1 MWYYYLSILLFLIS
15 VIISFSVRILF
26 NRYSSE
32 YVSSSL
38 TGAEAAYKILQS
50 QGIND
55 VRINA
60 ISGNLTD
67 NYNPTNKVLNLSENV
82 YSTRSISAVAVAA
95 HECGHAIQDSQH
107 YALLNLRKSIVPIT
121 NISSHLS
128 YVAILL
134 GIIFEMSGLISFGAI
149 LFSAIVIFNLITLPV
164 EVDASTRAMRL
175 TRDLNIFTN
184 EQEYAKGK
192 KVLIAAGLTYF
203 IALLSSILQL
213 VRLLSMANSS
223 RRRDR

>member
-1 MWYYYLSILLFLIS
+1 MWYYYLSILLFIIS
-15 VIISFSVRILF
+15 VIISLSVRVLF

-32 YVSSSL
+32 YISSSL
-38 TGAEAAYKILQS
+38 TGAEAAYKILRS
-50 QGIND
+50 QGISD

-60 ISGNLTD
+60 ISGSLTD
-67 NYNPTNKVLNLSENV
+67 NYDPTNKVLNLSENV
-82 YSTRSISAVAVAA
+82 YSNRSISAVAVAA
-95 HECGHAIQDSQH
+95 HECGHAIQDNQH

-121 NISSHLS
+121 NISSNLS
-128 YVAILL
+128 YIAILL

-164 EVDASTRAMRL
+164 EVDASTRAMKL

-184 EQEYAKGK
+184 EEEYRKGR

-223 RRRDR
+223 RRRD